1 MTPSEPNAPTSPSP
15 EPWALQCREFSRL
28 IVLAKAGSVSAFE
41 DFYNRSSRW
50 LLSHVR
56 CIVEDGQAEDVL
68 TEVYLQV
75 WNSLDS
81 FDETRAPAAVW
92 LVMIARSR
100 AKDHLRRERRHGG
113 DPRHDSEQGDEHAEG
128 PEQILTL
135 LQRRNM
141 VRMGLQA
148 LDEQERTVL
157 SLAYFMDN
165 SHREICELTGLSMR
179 AVKATMS
186 RAQGKL
192 RDRIVVEDAAPRA
205 PSVHHQ
211 SVALS

>member
-1 MTPSEPNAPTSPSP
+1 MALPNLDASASPSSQAW
-15 EPWALQCREFSRL
+15 ELQCREFSRL
-28 IVLAKAGSVSAFE
+28 IGLARAGSVAAFG
-41 DFYNRSSRW
+41 DLYNRTSRW

-56 CIVEDGQAEDVL
+56 CIVEDCHAEDVL
-68 TEVYLQV
+68 TDVYLQV

-113 DPRHDSEQGDEHAEG
+113 GPDHDSALPGDEHAEG
-128 PEQILTL
+128 PEQILTR

-141 VRMGLQA
+141 VRMCLQA
-148 LDEQERTVL
+148 LDEQERMVL
-157 SLAYFMDN
+157 GLAYFMDN
-165 SHREICELTGLSMR
+165 SHKEICELTGLSMR

-192 RDRIVVEDAAPRA
+192 RDRILVEDAAPA
-205 PSVHHQ
+205 TSVRHDY
-211 SVALS
+211 VAFS